1 MAYYRCR
8 ISDLWAIEGK
18 GLWEKNII
26 LMQVISEET
35 SLRPLRHLKAVVYT
49 GTGIKGNI

>member
-8 ISDLWAIEGK
+8 ISDLWAIGGK
-18 GLWEKNII
+18 GLWGKNTI

-35 SLRPLRHLKAVVYT
+35 SLIPLRHLKAVAYT
-49 GTGIKGNI
+49 GTVIKGNI